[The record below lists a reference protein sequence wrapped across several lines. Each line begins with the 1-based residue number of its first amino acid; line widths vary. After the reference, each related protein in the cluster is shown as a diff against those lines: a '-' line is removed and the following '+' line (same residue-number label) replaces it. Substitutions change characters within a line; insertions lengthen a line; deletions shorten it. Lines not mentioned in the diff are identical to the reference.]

1 MDDGDPQFVQPRTHE
16 SQALMMKN
24 LQPFCDAQNRRQ
36 FIVNAGIGLG
46 AAAVSGLA
54 SPASAASLPG
64 PHHAPKAKRVIFLFM
79 AGAPS
84 QLDLFDY
91 KPNLE
96 KFHGQPLPK
105 EISRGQ
111 RVTTMTRGK
120 KQVICASIFKFSP
133 QGRSGLYMSEL
144 LPHLSTVADELCL
157 IKSTHTEAINHDP
170 AKTFFCTGSEMPG
183 KASMG
188 AWLSY
193 GLGTMNKDLPEF
205 VVLTSAFWSGRVN
218 VQALYSRLWGTGF
231 LPSKHQGVAFQTVG
245 DPVPFLSNPAGV
257 NRKARRKML
266 DFVTRVNQEQQAIT
280 GDPEIQTSIA
290 QQEMAFRMQMSV
302 PELTDLSGESK
313 AIMDMYGPEV
323 RKTGSFARNCLLAR
337 RMAERDVRFIQ
348 LFHRGWDHH
357 SRLPDNLRG
366 QARDV
371 DQPIAGLLKDLKQRG
386 LLDDTLVVFA
396 GEFGRTTYAQGM
408 KKRTN
413 YGRDHHPRC
422 FTTWMAGGGIKGGI
436 SYGET
441 DDFCYNIA
449 KDPVHIRDF
458 QATMLHQLGIDYERL
473 SFPYQGLDQK
483 LTGVERTRVVKEIL
497 R

>member
-1 MDDGDPQFVQPRTHE
+1 
-16 SQALMMKN
+16 MMTN
-24 LQPFCDAQNRRQ
+24 PFQQFCDVQNRRQ
-36 FIVNAGIGLG
+36 FIKNASIGLG
-46 AAAVSGLA
+46 AAVVSSMTGPL
-54 SPASAASLPG
+54 SAAPPRGL
-64 PHHAPKAKRVIFLFM
+64 HHAPKAKRVIFLFM

-91 KPNLE
+91 KPDLE
-96 KFHGQPLPK
+96 KLHGQPLPK

-120 KQVICASIFKFSP
+120 EQVICASIFKFYRK
-133 QGRSGLYMSEL
+133 GKNGIYWSEL
-144 LPHLSTVADELCL
+144 LPHISSMADDICL

-170 AKTFFCTGSEMPG
+170 AKTFFCTGAEIPG

-193 GLGTMNKDLPEF
+193 GLGTMNRDLPEF
-205 VVLTSAFWSGRVN
+205 IVLTSAFWSGKVN
-218 VQALYSRLWGTGF
+218 VQALYSRLWGSGF
-231 LPSKHQGVAFQTVG
+231 LPSQHQGVAFQSVG

-257 NRKARRKML
+257 NRKARHQML
-266 DFVTRVNQEQQAIT
+266 DFVAKINQEQQVLT

-302 PELTDLSGESK
+302 PELTDLSTEPQ

-323 RKTGSFARNCLLAR
+323 HKTGSFARNCLLAR

-357 SRLPDNLRG
+357 TALPKHLRG

-371 DQPIAGLLKDLKQRG
+371 DQPIAALLKDLKQRG
-386 LLDDTLVVFA
+386 LLNETLVVFA
-396 GEFGRTTYAQGM
+396 GEFGRTTYAQGS
-408 KKRTN
+408 RDREN

-458 QATMLHQLGIDYERL
+458 HATMLHQLGIDHNRL
-473 SFPYQGLDQK
+473 AFPYQGLDQR
-483 LTGVERTRVVKEIL
+483 LTGVEESRVIKEIL
-497 R
+497 S